1 MHAFIN
7 VSWPFV
13 ANWGTR
19 EEASHRLL
27 LPYNYSCGVHYRD
40 VSNVLSKPLV
50 DKAQIIVV
58 ES

>member
-27 LPYNYSCGVHYRD
+27 LQLFIGDGGTLSRCE
-40 VSNVLSKPLV
+40 SNVLSKPLV
-50 DKAQIIVV
+50 DKAQILL
-58 ES
+58 